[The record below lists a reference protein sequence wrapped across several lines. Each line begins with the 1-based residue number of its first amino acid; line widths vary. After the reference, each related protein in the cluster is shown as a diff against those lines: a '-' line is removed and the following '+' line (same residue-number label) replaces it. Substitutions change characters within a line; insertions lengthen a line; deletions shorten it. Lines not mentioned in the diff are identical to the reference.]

1 MGASQAGN
9 PSFSN
14 IINVTVDGK
23 KLPTD
28 CADLLVGGWVDLG
41 AGVPGAFRL
50 TFRDPHGLVLG
61 KLNVRFGSKVVI
73 SPVAG
78 GKGAA
83 SPVFTGEVTG
93 METDYDGTGTFTVVR
108 GYDAGHRLM
117 RVRRVAAYRNQTAA
131 DIARKLAGT
140 NGVPIGQVQST
151 KTVYDF
157 ISQSNVTDWDFLARL
172 ADENEMVMSLDAKGK
187 FQFVKPKPAS
197 GAAAP
202 SPPGKKSPFELQGRG
217 GRPALPGRR
226 HRRRPG
232 RQGRG
237 ARLERHDEEEA
248 HRDDA
253 RRAPTP
259 VSPSAPPRRRRPAP
273 SRPPS
278 WSRPTP
284 RTTVQTEVTLA
295 AGSLADDITSS
306 FAELEV
312 MVRGN
317 PLLRPGVPI
326 TLSDVG
332 TPFEGKYT
340 CTSVRH
346 TFGDGSHYETW
357 VTVSGRQW
365 RSLFG
370 LTSGGGSALAP
381 AAECGQRAGHRRTGP
396 AEAGPGEAPVPVAG
410 RRVRQRLDADRAAGR
425 QGRRRDLPAGRR
437 RRGAGRPSTGARS
450 TTRSSSAASTTAA
463 TSRPRQGRVAA
474 RPGSRR
480 RRSGTPC
487 PTGEGNRV
495 DLLSQQTGAAQA
507 GRPHL
512 ATGNDRLI
520 INLDRTKTEI
530 TVDSKGAVTIKGG
543 TSVSVR
549 GRYGSDPD
557 RGPVPDHQERRA
569 HSTSRAAARQ
579 RQGGRR
585 GQRQCGGCHQPHLD
599 RHRAGHRRG
608 LVGPQGRQGR
618 PDGRLLRQHDQVP
631 VRMTRTTRTTRIDR
645 ASERLQE
652 GRAAH

>member
-1 MGASQAGN
+1 MGGGQAGD

-14 IINVTVDGK
+14 IIEVTVDGR

-28 CADLLVGGWVDLG
+28 YADLLVGGWVDLG

-50 TFRDPHGLVLG
+50 TFRDPHGLLLG
-61 KLNVRFGSKVVI
+61 KLNVRFGSLVVI

-78 GKGAA
+78 GQGAG

-108 GYDAGHRLM
+108 GYDPGHRLM

-131 DIARKLAGT
+131 DIARKLAGM
-140 NGVPIGQVQST
+140 NGVPVGQVQST

-202 SPPGKKSPFELQGRG
+202 SPPGQKSPYELKAGVDILRCRAAVTAADQVDKVEARG
-217 GRPALPGRR
+217 WNVTTKKKLTATTRASANPGIAI
-226 HRRRPG
+226 G
-232 RQGRG
+232 T
-237 ARLERHDEEEA
+237 
-248 HRDDA
+248 
-253 RRAPTP
+253 TP
-259 VSPSAPPRRRRPAP
+259 QKAANPFKAAKLVETD
-273 SRPPS
+273 
-278 WSRPTP
+278 TP
-284 RTTVQTEVTLA
+284 YDLQSEVTHA

-332 TPFEGKYT
+332 APFEGKYT

-370 LTSGGGSALAP
+370 LSSGGGSASPRLP
-381 AAECGQRAGHRRTGP
+381 S
-396 AEAGPGEAPVPVAG
+396 VANAL
-410 RRVRQRLDADRAAGR
+410 VTDVQDPLK
-425 QGRRRDLPAGRR
+425 
-437 RRGAGRPSTGARS
+437 
-450 TTRSSSAASTTAA
+450 
-463 TSRPRQGRVAA
+463 QGRVKLQFPWLDDTYVSDWTRTVQMGGKGGGGIFPLDVGDEVLVGFDRGALDH
-474 RPGSRR
+474 PFVIG
-480 RRSGTPC
+480 GLYNGVDKPTPVKDMWLHD
-487 PTGEGNRV
+487 PVKKKAILHTLSDREGNRV
-495 DLLSQQTGAAQA
+495 DLLSQQTGPRMQ
-507 GRPHL
+507 GVRL
-512 ATGNDRLI
+512 ATGNNRLTVH
-520 INLDRTKTEI
+520 LDRTKTEI
-530 TVDSKGAVTIKGG
+530 TVDSKGAVSITGG
-543 TSVSVR
+543 TSVSVKAGTDLSLTA
-549 GRYGSDPD
+549 GRTLSLRSG
-557 RGPVPDHQERRA
+557 GPLNIQGGGIVSLRSAGAVNVSAAGALNLSAAGMATLSAVGTVQI
-569 HSTSRAAARQ
+569 SAAA
-579 RQGGRR
+579 
-585 GQRQCGGCHQPHLD
+585 
-599 RHRAGHRRG
+599 
-608 LVGPQGRQGR
+608 
-618 PDGRLLRQHDQVP
+618 LLNLKGVKVELMGVFSVNTIKYP
-631 VRMTRTTRTTRIDR
+631 F
-645 ASERLQE
+645 
-652 GRAAH
+652 G